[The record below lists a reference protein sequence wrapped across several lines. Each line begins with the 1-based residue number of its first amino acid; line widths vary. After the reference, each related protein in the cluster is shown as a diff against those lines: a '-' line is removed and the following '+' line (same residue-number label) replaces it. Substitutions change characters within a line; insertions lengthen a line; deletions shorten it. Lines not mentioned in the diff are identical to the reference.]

1 MRSVLCKLI
10 SVPSRIVVVSVT
22 GHVSMKLF
30 TTVFCVSLACQELAE
45 QSGDADKVSELAKK
59 LEELEE
65 RAEELDKQRSKGL
78 SAIRYG
84 NIHVGTLHW
93 RVLCTVVS
101 ESSMLKV
108 FCVAKRPSLLCVSEC
123 IHVHLYV
130 DESLYQ

>member
-10 SVPSRIVVVSVT
+10 SVLQDCSSVSDRPCVYEIIYYCI
-22 GHVSMKLF
+22 
-30 TTVFCVSLACQELAE
+30 CVSFACQELAE

-101 ESSMLKV
+101 ESSMLKE
-108 FCVAKRPSLLCVSEC
+108 FRVAKRPSLLCISEC
-123 IHVHLYV
+123 IHLHLYV
-130 DESLYQ
+130 DESFYQ